1 MFGVDFNLLTIFKF
15 YIMANLSTKLNL
27 AGLKHSRKLMK
38 GQSGEIDCLIIPI
51 KENNLFIGEK
61 GLYLDLAHHEIKNP
75 AKDQTDSHLVKQNLP
90 KEIYEAMSEDERRSM
105 PVLGNSR
112 IWEFKSN
119 EPELSEPQDEEDD
132 LPF

>member
-1 MFGVDFNLLTIFKF
+1 
-15 YIMANLSTKLNL
+15 MANLSTKLNI

-90 KEIYEAMSEDERRSM
+90 KEIYEAMSDEERRAM

-112 IWEFKSN
+112 IWEFNSN
-119 EPELSEPQDEEDD
+119 EPKLEEQTPEDEE
-132 LPF
+132 LPY

>member
-1 MFGVDFNLLTIFKF
+1 
-15 YIMANLSTKLNL
+15 MANLSTKLNL
-27 AGLKHSRKLMK
+27 AGLKHSRKLMNGK
-38 GQSGEIDCLIIPI
+38 SGQIDCLIIPI
-51 KENNLFIGEK
+51 IENNLFIGEK

-90 KEIYEAMSEDERRSM
+90 KEIYEKMSDEERRSM

-112 IWEFKSN
+112 IWENTS
-119 EPELSEPQDEEDD
+119 SEPKLADAQQEDQD